1 MKKIFSIL
9 ACFCVLAVGCIA
21 VACSSSHKHEWED
34 WEITKNPTCTEQGE
48 KTRKCDDCDKVET
61 EKIDALGHAYEDQSS
76 VATEFEAAKT
86 WKKCSRCG
94 HETEKQDVGTKLT
107 VDLIDEAN
115 STFGLFAEYLYPN
128 VPIELA
134 GSVVDSATT
143 NGYITQIAGTM
154 GGSAEEHNLYTYFY
168 VDLGEH
174 EFTTL
179 KINGKDIVVGT
190 DKTIVSLGNNVFAN
204 LETAVVHNDHLYVLA
219 YYLAQNSFADELVRV
234 GLDNKEM
241 NVKIVDASAKLDAEV
256 VAQAGA
262 ATVEEGAED
271 GEWNIVIE
279 DTTKWLC
286 LTFTKN
292 GNDVDVSNV
301 IFVTQKVKD
310 QSAPTYGLTTADGDV
325 LGFYVVGYG
334 AELDFDPFVMEYT
347 VYIPGHGFA
356 FAVLN
361 VSAISE

>member
-48 KTRKCDDCDKVET
+48 KTRECDDCDKVET

-115 STFGLFAEYLYPN
+115 STFDLFAKKLYPN
-128 VPIELA
+128 VPPKHEA
-134 GSVVDSATT
+134 TYMDSVET
-143 NGYITQIAGTM
+143 NDFITALGV
-154 GGSAEEHNLYTYFY
+154 GSAEEHNLYTYFY
-168 VDLGEH
+168 VDLGER

-190 DKTIVSLGNNVFAN
+190 DKTTVSLGNNVFAN
-204 LETAVVHNDHLYVLA
+204 LETAVIHNDHLYVLA

-256 VAQAGA
+256 VAMAGA
-262 ATVEEGAED
+262 GTVSEGTED
-271 GEWNIVIE
+271 GEWDIVVE
-279 DTTKWLC
+279 DTTKWIGLK
-286 LTFTKN
+286 FKEN
-292 GNDVDVSNV
+292 GNYVDVSNV
-301 IFVTQKVKD
+301 IFVTQKVKN
-310 QSAPTYGLTTADGDV
+310 QLAPTYGLTTADGDV
-325 LGFYVVGYG
+325 LAFYVAGYNAG
-334 AELDFDPFVMEYT
+334 LNFDQFVMEYT